1 METHTRQQE
10 FGRRVRRRRMAL
22 GLIQKALADKANMP
36 QGHISRLEKG
46 EYLSMNLEK
55 LAQLADVLH
64 TTVDYLLARSDDP
77 GAVPDLVEDAPP
89 QPKRQRTRKAAPVG
103 ACAKTAMAPGKARP

>member
-1 METHTRQQE
+1 
-10 FGRRVRRRRMAL
+10 MAL

-46 EYLSMNLEK
+46 EYLSMNLDK

-77 GAVPDLVEDAPP
+77 GAVPDLVEDAPVP
-89 QPKRQRTRKAAPVG
+89 QPTKRQRTRKAAPVA
-103 ACAKTAMAPGKARP
+103 ACTETAMAPRNAHP

>member
-1 METHTRQQE
+1 METRTRQQE

-22 GLIQKALADKANMP
+22 GLIQKALADKAHMP

-46 EYLSMNLEK
+46 DYLSMNLDK
-55 LAQLADVLH
+55 LVLLADVLH

-77 GAVPDLVEDAPP
+77 GAVPDLAEDMAAPAP
-89 QPKRQRTRKAAPVG
+89 QPTRQRTRKVAPKPRAVS
-103 ACAKTAMAPGKARP
+103 

>member
-22 GLIQKALADKANMP
+22 GLIQKALADKAHMP

-46 EYLSMNLEK
+46 DYLSMNLDK
-55 LAQLADVLH
+55 LVLLADVLH
-64 TTVDYLLARSDDP
+64 TAVDYLLAQSDDA
-77 GAVPDLVEDAPP
+77 GAVPDLVEDMATPPP
-89 QPKRQRTRKAAPVG
+89 QSKRQRTQKAAPVG
-103 ACAKTAMAPGKARP
+103 

>member
-1 METHTRQQE
+1 MIVEGGAPMESHTRQQE

-22 GLIQKALADKANMP
+22 GLIQKALAEKAQMP

-77 GAVPDLVEDAPP
+77 GAVPDLGEDAP
-89 QPKRQRTRKAAPVG
+89 QPTAKRQRTRKAASVG
-103 ACAKTAMAPGKARP
+103 SAC